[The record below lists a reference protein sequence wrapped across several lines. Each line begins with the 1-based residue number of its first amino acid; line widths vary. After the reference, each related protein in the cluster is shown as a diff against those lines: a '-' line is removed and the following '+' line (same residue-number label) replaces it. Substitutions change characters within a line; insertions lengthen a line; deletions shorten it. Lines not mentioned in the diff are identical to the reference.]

1 MNDLTKNFLQEI
13 YPHLPNKYSD
23 FIIGLNNYYRK
34 QKTSFNY
41 CRDLKLLRDNPEF
54 IGYYLRVLAAKNQ
67 IRCILSSN
75 DLMVLVNN
83 VYNKGY
89 WEVSEEVNNLVA
101 DTLYTRM
108 MENLQR
114 MFGESSPY
122 WKAIQNVFVIG
133 EFFKLPGKK
142 DIECERG
149 MLTRMT
155 FDTISVESS
164 SLLFNLVDSKQRV
177 VGTIHLTSDNFQI
190 TIGRRKPQ
198 NISPEDFFSMI
209 GYDINDVESSENQ
222 IPKDKN
228 ILIKELIK
236 FSDNYTLTDYL
247 GGLEDYEIPYQSGG
261 ELFDSGKVKEIKR
274 VVRMYLNVLI
284 WKYFESNHTDFDSYD
299 GMTII
304 DEYFKS
310 LGLTDSDYGIAK
322 ILPELYKYFKSIY

>member
-1 MNDLTKNFLQEI
+1 MNDLTKNFLREI

-23 FIIGLNNYYRK
+23 FIIDLNNYYRK

-89 WEVSEEVNNLVA
+89 WEISEEVNNLVA
-101 DTLYTRM
+101 DTLHTRM

-114 MFGESSPY
+114 MFGDSPY
-122 WKAIQNVFVIG
+122 WKAIQNVFVVG

-149 MLTRMT
+149 MLTRIT
-155 FDTISVESS
+155 FDVISVESS

-209 GYDINDVESSENQ
+209 GYN
-222 IPKDKN
+222 
-228 ILIKELIK
+228 
-236 FSDNYTLTDYL
+236 
-247 GGLEDYEIPYQSGG
+247 
-261 ELFDSGKVKEIKR
+261 
-274 VVRMYLNVLI
+274 
-284 WKYFESNHTDFDSYD
+284 
-299 GMTII
+299 
-304 DEYFKS
+304 
-310 LGLTDSDYGIAK
+310 
-322 ILPELYKYFKSIY
+322 

>member
-1 MNDLTKNFLQEI
+1 MNDLTKNFLREI
-13 YPHLPNKYSD
+13 YPYLPNKYSD

-41 CRDLKLLRDNPEF
+41 CSDLKLLRDNPEF
-54 IGYYLRVLAAKNQ
+54 VGNYLRILAAKNKLKS
-67 IRCILSSN
+67 IRILSN
-75 DLMVLVNN
+75 KDLMVLVNA

-89 WEVSEEVNNLVA
+89 WEISEEVNNLVA

-108 MENLQR
+108 MENLRR
-114 MFGESSPY
+114 MFGESSPL
-122 WKAIQNVFVIG
+122 WKPIINVFVVG

-177 VGTIHLTSDNFQI
+177 VGTIHITSDNFQI
-190 TIGRRKPQ
+190 TLGRRKPQ

-209 GYDINDVESSENQ
+209 GYDIDDLDSSGSV

-228 ILIKELIK
+228 ILIK
-236 FSDNYTLTDYL
+236 
-247 GGLEDYEIPYQSGG
+247 
-261 ELFDSGKVKEIKR
+261 V
-274 VVRMYLNVLI
+274 
-284 WKYFESNHTDFDSYD
+284 
-299 GMTII
+299 
-304 DEYFKS
+304 
-310 LGLTDSDYGIAK
+310 
-322 ILPELYKYFKSIY
+322 